1 MPKYKRICNV
11 NILQRA
17 LSHIIKEYK
26 RDGNLRCP
34 ECQRI
39 LADDKCMKCMI
50 KIKITRIQKTEY
62 D

>member
-1 MPKYKRICNV
+1 M
-11 NILQRA
+11 
-17 LSHIIKEYK
+17 
-26 RDGNLRCP
+26 RCP

-39 LADDKCMKCMI
+39 LGDDKCMKCMI